1 MDGQEDEVILWNM
14 HNIVNGFYENV
25 EERRL
30 HMKQEL
36 SADIQNENTA
46 PVIAQ
51 KLYEALCSYQ
61 ESVPDEDDM
70 VLAVAHFGETVNIIV
85 NKVGYIGYNLI
96 VFYGED
102 SYGKPQKLIQ
112 HINQLDF
119 LLSAQPKEIPEAP
132 RTANWFS
139 N

>member
-1 MDGQEDEVILWNM
+1 MDM

-51 KLYEALCSYQ
+51 KLYEALYSYQ
-61 ESVPDEDDM
+61 ESLPDEDDM

-132 RTANWFS
+132 RRQIGFQTES
-139 N
+139 ETE

>member
-1 MDGQEDEVILWNM
+1 MDM

-46 PVIAQ
+46 PIIAQ
-51 KLYEALCSYQ
+51 KLYEELCSYQ
-61 ESVPDEDDM
+61 ESLPDEDDM

-132 RTANWFS
+132 RRQIGFQT
-139 N
+139 

>member
-1 MDGQEDEVILWNM
+1 MDM

-61 ESVPDEDDM
+61 ESLPDKDDM

-132 RTANWFS
+132 RRQIGFQTES
-139 N
+139 ETE

>member
-1 MDGQEDEVILWNM
+1 MNM

-46 PVIAQ
+46 PIIAQ

-61 ESVPDEDDM
+61 ELLPDEDDM

-132 RTANWFS
+132 RRQIGFQTES
-139 N
+139 ETE

>member
-1 MDGQEDEVILWNM
+1 MDM
-14 HNIVNGFYENV
+14 HNIVNGFYEDA
-25 EERRL
+25 EKRRL

-46 PVIAQ
+46 PVIAHR
-51 KLYEALCSYQ
+51 LYEALCSYQ
-61 ESVPDEDDM
+61 ESLPEEDDM
-70 VLAVAHFGETVNIIV
+70 VLALAHFGATVNIIV

-102 SYGKPQKLIQ
+102 SFGKPQKLIQ

-119 LLSAQPKEIPEAP
+119 LLTAQPKETPEAP
-132 RTANWFS
+132 RRQIGFQTEPETE
-139 N
+139 

>member
-1 MDGQEDEVILWNM
+1 MNM

-61 ESVPDEDDM
+61 ESLPDEDDM

-119 LLSAQPKEIPEAP
+119 LLSAQPKEIPEAQ
-132 RTANWFS
+132 RRQIGFQTES
-139 N
+139 ETE

>member
-1 MDGQEDEVILWNM
+1 MDM
-14 HNIVNGFYENV
+14 HNIVNGFYENI

-51 KLYEALCSYQ
+51 KLYETLCSYQ
-61 ESVPDEDDM
+61 ESLPDEDDM

-132 RTANWFS
+132 RRQIGFQTES
-139 N
+139 ETE

>member
-1 MDGQEDEVILWNM
+1 M
-14 HNIVNGFYENV
+14 HNIVSGFYEDA

-61 ESVPDEDDM
+61 ESLPDEDDM
-70 VLAVAHFGETVNIIV
+70 VLAVQPNRVLRRGQFRQTAETDTTY
-85 NKVGYIGYNLI
+85 KSTGFSFKCATKG
-96 VFYGED
+96 D
-102 SYGKPQKLIQ
+102 SRSSKT
-112 HINQLDF
+112 
-119 LLSAQPKEIPEAP
+119 S
-132 RTANWFS
+132 NWFS
-139 N
+139 D

>member
-1 MDGQEDEVILWNM
+1 MDM

-61 ESVPDEDDM
+61 ESLPDEDDM

-119 LLSAQPKEIPEAP
+119 LLSARPKEIPEAP
-132 RTANWFS
+132 RRQIGFQTES
-139 N
+139 ETE

>member
-1 MDGQEDEVILWNM
+1 MDM

-46 PVIAQ
+46 PIIAQ

-61 ESVPDEDDM
+61 ELLPDEDDM

-132 RTANWFS
+132 RRQIGFQTES
-139 N
+139 ETE

>member
-1 MDGQEDEVILWNM
+1 MDM

-61 ESVPDEDDM
+61 ESLPYEDDM

-132 RTANWFS
+132 RRQIGFQTES
-139 N
+139 ETE

>member
-1 MDGQEDEVILWNM
+1 MDM
-14 HNIVNGFYENV
+14 HNIVNGFYENI

-61 ESVPDEDDM
+61 ESLLDEDDM

-132 RTANWFS
+132 RRQIGFQTES
-139 N
+139 ETE

>member
-1 MDGQEDEVILWNM
+1 MDM

-61 ESVPDEDDM
+61 ESLPDEDDM

-119 LLSAQPKEIPEAP
+119 LLSAQSKEIPEAP
-132 RTANWFS
+132 RGQIGFQTEFETE
-139 N
+139 

>member
-1 MDGQEDEVILWNM
+1 MDM
-14 HNIVNGFYENV
+14 HNIVNGFYENA

-61 ESVPDEDDM
+61 ELLPDEDDM

-112 HINQLDF
+112 HISQLDF

-132 RTANWFS
+132 RRQIGFQTES
-139 N
+139 ETE

>member
-1 MDGQEDEVILWNM
+1 MNM
-14 HNIVNGFYENV
+14 HNIVNGFYENLD
-25 EERRL
+25 ESRL
-30 HMKQEL
+30 HIL
-36 SADIQNENTA
+36 VDFSAFIHFEITA

-61 ESVPDEDDM
+61 ESLPDEDDM

-132 RTANWFS
+132 RRQIGFQTES
-139 N
+139 ETE

>member
-1 MDGQEDEVILWNM
+1 MNM

-61 ESVPDEDDM
+61 ES
-70 VLAVAHFGETVNIIV
+70 
-85 NKVGYIGYNLI
+85 
-96 VFYGED
+96 
-102 SYGKPQKLIQ
+102 
-112 HINQLDF
+112 
-119 LLSAQPKEIPEAP
+119 
-132 RTANWFS
+132 
-139 N
+139 

>member
-1 MDGQEDEVILWNM
+1 MNM

-36 SADIQNENTA
+36 SADILNENTA

-61 ESVPDEDDM
+61 ESLPDEDDM

-132 RTANWFS
+132 RRQIGFQTES
-139 N
+139 ETE

>member
-1 MDGQEDEVILWNM
+1 MDM

-46 PVIAQ
+46 PVIAR

-61 ESVPDEDDM
+61 ESLPDEDDM

-132 RTANWFS
+132 RRQIGFQTES
-139 N
+139 ETE

>member
-1 MDGQEDEVILWNM
+1 MNM

-61 ESVPDEDDM
+61 ELLPDEDDM

-132 RTANWFS
+132 RRQIGFQTES
-139 N
+139 ETE

>member
-1 MDGQEDEVILWNM
+1 M
-14 HNIVNGFYENV
+14 NV
-25 EERRL
+25 AKNTERFFCI
-30 HMKQEL
+30 K
-36 SADIQNENTA
+36 IFTA
-46 PVIAQ
+46 KKTMSIAQ

-61 ESVPDEDDM
+61 ESLPDEDDM

-132 RTANWFS
+132 RRQIGFQTES
-139 N
+139 ETE

>member
-1 MDGQEDEVILWNM
+1 MDM

-61 ESVPDEDDM
+61 ESLPDEDDM

-102 SYGKPQKLIQ
+102 SYSKPQKLIQ

-132 RTANWFS
+132 RRQIGFQTEFETE
-139 N
+139 

>member
-1 MDGQEDEVILWNM
+1 MDM

-61 ESVPDEDDM
+61 ESLPDEDDM
-70 VLAVAHFGETVNIIV
+70 VLAVAYFGETVNIIV

-132 RTANWFS
+132 RRQIGFQTES
-139 N
+139 ETE

>member
-1 MDGQEDEVILWNM
+1 MDM
-14 HNIVNGFYENV
+14 HNIVNGFYENI

-61 ESVPDEDDM
+61 ESLPDEDDM

-119 LLSAQPKEIPEAP
+119 LLTCQTKTVSEVPKRQIGFQTESEMEL
-132 RTANWFS
+132 
-139 N
+139 

>member
-1 MDGQEDEVILWNM
+1 MNM

-61 ESVPDEDDM
+61 ESLPDEDDM

-119 LLSAQPKEIPEAP
+119 LLSAQPKEIPEAT
-132 RTANWFS
+132 RRQIGFQTES
-139 N
+139 ETE

>member
-1 MDGQEDEVILWNM
+1 MNM

-51 KLYEALCSYQ
+51 KLYEALCSQ
-61 ESVPDEDDM
+61 ESLPDEDDM

-132 RTANWFS
+132 RRQIGFQTES
-139 N
+139 ETE